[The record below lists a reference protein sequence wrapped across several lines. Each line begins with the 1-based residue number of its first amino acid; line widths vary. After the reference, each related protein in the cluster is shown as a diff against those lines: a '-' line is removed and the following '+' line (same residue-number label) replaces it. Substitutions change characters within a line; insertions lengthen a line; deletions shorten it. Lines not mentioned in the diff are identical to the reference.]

1 MGNLLGGAASE
12 ADPQSPQN
20 LEKDAEEQEKVN
32 KAEALTKLKETQAAS
47 LSTARARAAAGGSS
61 GSSLADYFTSAEKMF
76 DKENQWLATSNVRSS
91 VVSEHERYYESASK
105 QKGFGFLATGEKDWW
120 A

>member
-1 MGNLLGGAASE
+1 MGNLFGSAASE
-12 ADPQSPQN
+12 ADPASPQN
-20 LEKDAEEQEKVN
+20 VQKDLEEQEKKN
-32 KAEALTKLKETQAAS
+32 KAEALTKLKETQATA
-47 LSTARARAAAGGSS
+47 LSTARARSAASGGG

-76 DKENQWLATSNVRSS
+76 ERENQWLARSNVRSS

-105 QKGFGFLATGEKDWW
+105 QKGFGYLATGNKDWW